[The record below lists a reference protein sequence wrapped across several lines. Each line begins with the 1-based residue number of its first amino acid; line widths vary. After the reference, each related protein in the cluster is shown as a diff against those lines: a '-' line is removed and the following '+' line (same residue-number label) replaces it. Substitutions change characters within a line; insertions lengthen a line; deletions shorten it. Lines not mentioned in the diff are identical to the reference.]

1 MIKGAGYE
9 LSFLELLKIC
19 LRCEASCEEAMPQA
33 SLTKKNEADEAY
45 FQSPK
50 GSPKMSDFF
59 RFFRRL
65 ILCINLLKNLVNSS
79 HFWTSQGD
87 EEFVSCLLM
96 TF

>member
-1 MIKGAGYE
+1 MGIRSNSLTQPFDKTKPQNKNNRSLKGAGYE
-9 LSFLELLKIC
+9 LSSLELLKIC

-65 ILCINLLKNLVNSS
+65 ILCINL
-79 HFWTSQGD
+79 
-87 EEFVSCLLM
+87 
-96 TF
+96 